1 MQQRKNFMLRDTHK
15 KLVAEHGAVETEFRV
30 EIPKEIGHAYQ
41 IGGDWHDN
49 PGYDAAME
57 KQRNTAS
64 RLADLAK
71 LLMSPVFIENLEIN
85 GDEVRI
91 GVNVILSYSGNET
104 VSYDILGP
112 ADARYR
118 EGVMSCFSPLAQ
130 QLMGHKAGEEVICT
144 LPKGKE
150 KIRIIKVEKIDFKD
164 S

>member
-1 MQQRKNFMLRDTHK
+1 MQQRKNFMLRDTHQ
-15 KLVAEHGAVETEFRV
+15 KLVAEYEAINTEFRV

-41 IGGDWHDN
+41 VGGDWHDN

-64 RLADLAK
+64 RLADLTE
-71 LLMSPVFIENLEIN
+71 LLRSPVFIETLQIS

-91 GVNVILSYSGNET
+91 GVNVTLSYSSNGE

-130 QLMGHKAGEEVICT
+130 QLMGHKSGEEVLCK

-150 KIRIIKVEKIDFKD
+150 KIRIIKVEKINF
-164 S
+164 

>member
-1 MQQRKNFMLRDTHK
+1 MQQRKNFMLRDTYQ
-15 KLVAEHGAVETEFRV
+15 KLIAEHEAVNTEFRV

-57 KQRNTAS
+57 RQRNTAS
-64 RLADLAK
+64 RLADLTR
-71 LLMSPVFIENLEIN
+71 LLTSPVFIENLEIN

-91 GVNVILSYSGNET
+91 GVNVTLSYPGNGT
-104 VSYDILGP
+104 VSYDILGL

-130 QLMGHKAGEEVICT
+130 QLMGHKAGEEVLCT

-150 KIRIIKVEKIDFKD
+150 KIHIIEVKKISF
-164 S
+164 